1 MASVRL
7 CRSSSLSR
15 RLSAFATSS
24 ALEAWASISGM
35 CCRCLLTASLDKPNW
50 RAMARL
56 ESPWT
61 TSASF
66 IRTLSSCWQTEQLR
80 ANGLRLLPGYPEQA
94 LEHVHVDVSGDQ
106 LRVLTQTAYLETPAI
121 RGDTP
126 PQQ

>member
-24 ALEAWASISGM
+24 ALEAWA
-35 CCRCLLTASLDKPNW
+35 
-50 RAMARL
+50 
-56 ESPWT
+56 